1 MSGIPKISASAMVVR
16 NEEPVSVEV
25 ENTVVMMSLDLGK
38 YFGLNEVGSRIWE
51 LLKEPRAMGDL
62 CASLQQD
69 FDVDPD
75 ACHEEVSEFLVA
87 LAKEGLIEIDL
98 DPPDPIHP
106 TAAP

>member
-1 MSGIPKISASAMVVR
+1 VSGIPKISASAMLVR

-25 ENTVVMMSLDLGK
+25 ESTVVMMSLDLGK

-51 LLKEPRAMGDL
+51 LLEQRRSMADL

-87 LAKEGLIEIDL
+87 LAKEGLIQVDH
-98 DPPDPIHP
+98 DPPDQIRP